1 MKLLPLLC
9 LLISSSC
16 LLLVSGEEKS
26 ANTVS
31 DSKVIAGNLTTAP
44 LGNATKGATQ
54 PAVVVPGTP
63 AATPAAEQGNK
74 NSTKSEVPAEKAKD
88 VSTTT
93 DTGAKT
99 RKRLLPTS
107 SSIPGASTAAK
118 PATEV
123 KGDATAAASPS
134 SNSTSSTTSAT
145 TTTTTAKP
153 PAAGSAIVAEGQ
165 SMSDV
170 TKTTSSS
177 KPNNSTA
184 TTTKSATSS
193 TSTTTTTTTTT
204 TTSTTTTT
212 TTTPKPTK
220 PPVAFG
226 MNTHKEWEEEQQQQQ
241 KQEPGQVKANDKKDK
256 DQPAAAA
263 AAAGGGSS
271 QPLPVPS
278 STLAEPVTPLVQGL
292 TDNLADRGD
301 NVYVVPIVTVLLT
314 VPLAIGVV
322 IIMYRRFR
330 DMWSTRHYRRMDFLV
345 DGMYND

>member
-1 MKLLPLLC
+1 MKLLPLLW
-9 LLISSSC
+9 LLISSSS
-16 LLLVSGEEKS
+16 LLLVSGEVKS
-26 ANTVS
+26 ANTVT
-31 DSKVIAGNLTTAP
+31 DSKVIAGNLSTAP
-44 LGNATKGATQ
+44 LGNATQGGTS
-54 PAVVVPGTP
+54 PAMVVPVTP
-63 AATPAAEQGNK
+63 AALPAVQQGDK
-74 NSTKSEVPAEKAKD
+74 NSTKAEAPVDKAKD
-88 VSTTT
+88 VTTTT
-93 DTGAKT
+93 DSGAKT
-99 RKRLLPTS
+99 RKRPLPTS
-107 SSIPGASTAAK
+107 SSIPSASTPAK
-118 PATEV
+118 PATQV

-134 SNSTSSTTSAT
+134 SNTTSSATS

-153 PAAGSAIVAEGQ
+153 QAAGSAIVAEGQ
-165 SMSDV
+165 SLSDV
-170 TKTTSSS
+170 TKASSSS

-184 TTTKSATSS
+184 ATTKSAISS

-204 TTSTTTTT
+204 STTT

-226 MNTHKEWEEEQQQQQ
+226 MNTHKEWEEEQ
-241 KQEPGQVKANDKKDK
+241 KQESGPPKATDKKNKDK
-256 DQPAAAA
+256 PAAASGA
-263 AAAGGGSS
+263 SS

-278 STLAEPVTPLVQGL
+278 STLAEPVTPVVQEL
-292 TDNLADRGD
+292 TSNLADRGD